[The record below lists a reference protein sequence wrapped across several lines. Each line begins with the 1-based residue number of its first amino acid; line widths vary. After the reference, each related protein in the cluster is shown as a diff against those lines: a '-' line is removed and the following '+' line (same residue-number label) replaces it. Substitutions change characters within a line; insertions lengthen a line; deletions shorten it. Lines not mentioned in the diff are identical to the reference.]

1 MAYPKY
7 DSTQTVPYCVNAKGK
22 LRLSLDIV
30 ADDLKDI
37 GKVLSLLGLEIAND
51 HQDTNALGEIYDDAS
66 KSYATFEFDIM
77 EN

>member
-7 DSTQTVPYCVNAKGK
+7 DPTQAIPYCAGTKGK

-37 GKVLSLLGLEIAND
+37 GKVLSRLGKEFEQGT
-51 HQDTNALGEIYDDAS
+51 QDTNALGEMHDAV
-66 KSYATFEFDIM
+66 FEFDIL